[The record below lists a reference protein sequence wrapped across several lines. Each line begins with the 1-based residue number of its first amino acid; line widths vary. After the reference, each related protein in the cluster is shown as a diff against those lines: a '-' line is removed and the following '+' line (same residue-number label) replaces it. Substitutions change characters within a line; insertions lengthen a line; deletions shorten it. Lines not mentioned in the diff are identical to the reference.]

1 MGKTNKQADKQTD
14 KWKNRFLFLP
24 RLNLNYFTAGHFSP
38 TSNSPSLFIITY
50 SYIKVVWIRS
60 SGLVKYRIGL
70 LVREIDVCYNLFQ
83 YRLSW
88 LINHFDFLPRLN
100 VNYFTADYPP
110 PPQLQSLHNYSS
122 LQTMMVCWWE
132 KLRFATTWV
141 EAALSGVFLNSY
153 VDFCIGGENVSVVSS
168 SVQSYTYSDDL
179 LKTGFMGSNQLQHQE
194 L

>member
-88 LINHFDFLPRLN
+88 LINHFDFLPRQN
-100 VNYFTADYPP
+100 VNYFPADYPP
-110 PPQLQSLHNYSS
+110 PPPHNFKVSITIHRYRLWWSVGERNWGLLQPVSKPHY
-122 LQTMMVCWWE
+122 QE
-132 KLRFATTWV
+132 F
-141 EAALSGVFLNSY
+141 FLTLMLTSA
-153 VDFCIGGENVSVVSS
+153 
-168 SVQSYTYSDDL
+168 
-179 LKTGFMGSNQLQHQE
+179 
-194 L
+194 